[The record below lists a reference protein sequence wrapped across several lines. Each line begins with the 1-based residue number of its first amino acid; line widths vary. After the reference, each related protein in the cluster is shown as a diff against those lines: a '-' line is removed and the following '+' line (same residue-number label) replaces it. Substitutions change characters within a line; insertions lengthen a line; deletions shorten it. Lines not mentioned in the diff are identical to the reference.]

1 MTCIDHRRDL
11 FPAYLMHNAED
22 VSFYKGGSQKSQVIE
37 RILIRGVKPEIE
49 IPSQRSKLTG
59 ESLGRGFL
67 TANLLKLLVP
77 KGGFEPPRGSPTTPS
92 RWRVYQF
99 HHFGIFSNINNLLQ
113 RFRSFLFRWL
123 RGRCLRRSRPFWRR
137 GRSRFLSWFLPDDR

>member
-1 MTCIDHRRDL
+1 
-11 FPAYLMHNAED
+11 MHNAED

-59 ESLGRGFL
+59 ESLGRVFL

-77 KGGFEPPRGSPTTPS
+77 KGGFEP
-92 RWRVYQF
+92 
-99 HHFGIFSNINNLLQ
+99 
-113 RFRSFLFRWL
+113 LFAHAKVL
-123 RGRCLRRSRPFWRR
+123 
-137 GRSRFLSWFLPDDR
+137 